1 MTNIK
6 INFSERAIEMTKK
19 FERKAQRYGSDAYKE
34 LQEARRDY
42 PSFRV
47 VVKSSSRK
55 NKDSFKGLTYEYM
68 EKYIGNVF
76 TGMVSSVV
84 NWGLYVTLDNTVEGL
99 VRFDDLPHDYY
110 EIDETAGI
118 IYGSN
123 KSHIFKL
130 GDIVRVKLID
140 VNQSKKQITFRMM
153 RKLENE

>member
-19 FERKAQRYGSDAYKE
+19 FERKAQRYVSDAYKE

-68 EKYIGNVF
+68 EKYISLHDPENVIMGDF
-76 TGMVSSVV
+76 KILRGINEDDPEMMTASASFKEIREWFFVTYPEIAEFQKKRENILAKVV
-84 NWGLYVTLDNTVEGL
+84 KEV
-99 VRFDDLPHDYY
+99 
-110 EIDETAGI
+110 A
-118 IYGSN
+118 
-123 KSHIFKL
+123 
-130 GDIVRVKLID
+130 
-140 VNQSKKQITFRMM
+140 
-153 RKLENE
+153 